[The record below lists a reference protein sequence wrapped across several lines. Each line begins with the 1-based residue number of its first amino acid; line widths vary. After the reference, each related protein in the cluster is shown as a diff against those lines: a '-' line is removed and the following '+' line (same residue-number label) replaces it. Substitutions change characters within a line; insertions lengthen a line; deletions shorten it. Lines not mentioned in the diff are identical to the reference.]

1 DGESIDSV
9 SGVSYEIGSGNM
21 LEGLDEAL
29 LGLEAGGTATFEAPL
44 AGGEHAGNQAQIEV
58 TVGAVKEQE
67 LPEADD
73 DFAQTASEF
82 DTIAE
87 LRESLHEQVAD
98 AKSNNRAVQARDLLL
113 EHLLEATDFP
123 VPAGVVEEEVHRHL
137 EAEGRLEDDE
147 HRAEVTDEATNAL
160 RRQLVLDELSDKLDP
175 QVGQQELIEYLLR
188 MAQQS
193 RQDPNE

>member
-1 DGESIDSV
+1 
-9 SGVSYEIGSGNM
+9 
-21 LEGLDEAL
+21 
-29 LGLEAGGTATFEAPL
+29 
-44 AGGEHAGNQAQIEV
+44 
-58 TVGAVKEQE
+58 
-67 LPEADD
+67 
-73 DFAQTASEF
+73 
-82 DTIAE
+82 
-87 LRESLHEQVAD
+87 
-98 AKSNNRAVQARDLLL
+98 
-113 EHLLEATDFP
+113 

-193 RQDPNE
+193 RQDPNEFIANADKNGQIPLFVAELTRNKALAIALREVSVVDGSGEAVDLSEYIGSDEEDTAAAEAAGNFVD